1 MIYLLEDDDN
11 IRNFVTYA
19 LCQSGLETKGFDL
32 PSAFWTAVAEAKP
45 SMAILDIMLPEED
58 GLSVLKKLRENPNTA
73 RLPIMML
80 TAKGTEYDK
89 VLGLDCGAD
98 DYVSK
103 PFGTMELIARVKA
116 LLRRAEAVSEGA
128 NAAAYGKGIGNLNV
142 SGNSGGGISGSG
154 LGTAKAAS
162 KEYHIGSLYLN
173 PDKHIIRVNDD
184 NVSLTLKEF
193 RLLCFLVENEGC
205 VMTRDAILREVWGY
219 EFDGENRTVDVHI
232 RTLRSKL
239 GEAENLIETVRGI
252 GYRLGNGS
260 GN

>member
-11 IRNFVTYA
+11 IRSFVTYA
-19 LCQSGLETKGFDL
+19 LCQSGLEAKGFDL
-32 PSAFWTAVAEAKP
+32 PSAFWKALAEAKP

-103 PFGTMELIARVKA
+103 PFGTMELISRVRA
-116 LLRRAEAVSEGA
+116 LLRRAELYSEGA
-128 NAAAYGKGIGNLNV
+128 NTATDR
-142 SGNSGGGISGSG
+142 SSGGNDGGSG
-154 LGTAKAAS
+154 FGTVKAAS
-162 KEYHIGSLYLN
+162 REYQIASLYLN
-173 PDKHIIRVNDD
+173 PDKHIIRVNDN

-193 RLLCFLVENEGC
+193 QLLCFLVENEGC
-205 VMTRDAILREVWGY
+205 VMTRDAILQEVWGY

-232 RTLRSKL
+232 RMLRSKL
-239 GEAENLIETVRGI
+239 GEAGNLVETVRGI
-252 GYRLGNGS
+252 GYRMGNGS